1 MKLQLRLA
9 LVLAG
14 CTFLASSVSSAS
26 AQSFFW
32 NTGSARSQAL
42 GGIYVTSSGD
52 AVDALAA
59 NPAGLTS
66 LSGRTLDASV
76 SLMLPRGSFS
86 NSVNN
91 SAPMS
96 QTPGALPY
104 GAFAMPIRHSRFSLG
119 VGFVPDL
126 ASVSNW
132 HYVDAPGTA
141 GATYGLQEQKSAI
154 LAGRAI
160 AGLGV
165 VVNPKLSL
173 GVTLGAD
180 YNSNTLDAPYVF
192 QQQPV
197 LQGLKTL
204 LDLHT
209 TGYGWN
215 GSVGAVIRPTR
226 AVELGLAWKSSTT
239 ILSHGTASGDANA
252 QFAALGLGGVPSSF
266 NYAAQVRNVL
276 PQSLLANVA
285 WRVNPLWL
293 VAFQTDWVNWHSA
306 FTNLPVSLTNGTN
319 AAINGLVNSSSLQ
332 DGVPL
337 NWKDQ
342 YSFHIGWERLLT
354 ESTSLRFGYAH
365 ANNPVPNST
374 LVPLTAA
381 IMSNQISTGLVYHR
395 GRSSFEG
402 AYSYDPTAQAQVQQS
417 AILAGEYNNSTVRIG
432 VQSVT
437 LNYSLRF

>member
-1 MKLQLRLA
+1 MKLPLRLA
-9 LVLAG
+9 LALAG
-14 CTFLASSVSSAS
+14 CALLASSAS

-42 GGIYVTSSGD
+42 GGIYVTSSND

-66 LSGRTLDASV
+66 LTGRTLDVSV
-76 SLMLPRGSFS
+76 SLVAPRGSFS

-91 SAPMS
+91 SAQMS
-96 QTPGALPY
+96 QTPGAIPY
-104 GAFAMPIRHSRFSLG
+104 GAFAMPIRHSRFSFG
-119 VGFVPDL
+119 IGFVPDL
-126 ASVSNW
+126 ASVSDW

-173 GVTLGAD
+173 GFTLGAD

-215 GSVGAVIRPTR
+215 GSVGAVIRPTPSGGTGAGLEIEHDHRQQRHGQRRRLR
-226 AVELGLAWKSSTT
+226 AIRGAGLGRRPFQLQLFGASAQRASAIGAGERGLARESAVAVCVPDRLGELG
-239 ILSHGTASGDANA
+239 
-252 QFAALGLGGVPSSF
+252 
-266 NYAAQVRNVL
+266 
-276 PQSLLANVA
+276 
-285 WRVNPLWL
+285 
-293 VAFQTDWVNWHSA
+293 
-306 FTNLPVSLTNGTN
+306 
-319 AAINGLVNSSSLQ
+319 
-332 DGVPL
+332 
-337 NWKDQ
+337 
-342 YSFHIGWERLLT
+342 
-354 ESTSLRFGYAH
+354 
-365 ANNPVPNST
+365 
-374 LVPLTAA
+374 
-381 IMSNQISTGLVYHR
+381 
-395 GRSSFEG
+395 
-402 AYSYDPTAQAQVQQS
+402 
-417 AILAGEYNNSTVRIG
+417 
-432 VQSVT
+432 
-437 LNYSLRF
+437 

>member
-9 LVLAG
+9 LALSA
-14 CTFLASSVSSAS
+14 CAFLAPSAF
-26 AQSFFW
+26 AQSFYW
-32 NTGSARSQAL
+32 NTASARSQAL
-42 GGIYVTSSGD
+42 GGIYVTSSDD

-86 NSVNN
+86 NSVNS

-96 QTPGALPY
+96 QSPGAIPY
-104 GAFAMPIRHSRFSLG
+104 GAFAMPIRHSRFSFG

-165 VVNPKLSL
+165 VLNPKISI
-173 GVTLGAD
+173 GVSVGAD
-180 YNSNTLDAPYVF
+180 YNSNTLHAPYIF

-197 LQGLKTL
+197 LKGLKTL

-215 GSVGAVIRPTR
+215 GSVGTLIRPTR
-226 AVELGLAWKSSTT
+226 SVEVGLAWKSSTT
-239 ILSHGTASGDANA
+239 IISNGAASGDAFA
-252 QFAALGLGGVPSSF
+252 QFAALGLAGVPS
-266 NYAAQVRNVL
+266 
-276 PQSLLANVA
+276 
-285 WRVNPLWL
+285 
-293 VAFQTDWVNWHSA
+293 T
-306 FTNLPVSLTNGTN
+306 
-319 AAINGLVNSSSLQ
+319 
-332 DGVPL
+332 
-337 NWKDQ
+337 
-342 YSFHIGWERLLT
+342 
-354 ESTSLRFGYAH
+354 
-365 ANNPVPNST
+365 
-374 LVPLTAA
+374 
-381 IMSNQISTGLVYHR
+381 
-395 GRSSFEG
+395 
-402 AYSYDPTAQAQVQQS
+402 
-417 AILAGEYNNSTVRIG
+417 
-432 VQSVT
+432 
-437 LNYSLRF
+437 

>member
-1 MKLQLRLA
+1 M
-9 LVLAG
+9 
-14 CTFLASSVSSAS
+14 
-26 AQSFFW
+26 
-32 NTGSARSQAL
+32 
-42 GGIYVTSSGD
+42 
-52 AVDALAA
+52 
-59 NPAGLTS
+59 
-66 LSGRTLDASV
+66 
-76 SLMLPRGSFS
+76 
-86 NSVNN
+86 
-91 SAPMS
+91 
-96 QTPGALPY
+96 
-104 GAFAMPIRHSRFSLG
+104 
-119 VGFVPDL
+119 
-126 ASVSNW
+126 SVSNW

-215 GSVGAVIRPTR
+215 GSVGAVIRPTP

-306 FTNLPVSLTNGTN
+306 FTTLPVSLSGGTN

-337 NWKDQ
+337 DWKDQ
-342 YSFHIGWERLLT
+342 YSFHIGGERLLT
-354 ESTSLRFGYAH
+354 ERTSLRCGYAH
-365 ANNPVPNST
+365 ANNPVPSST
-374 LVPLTAA
+374 LTPLTAA
-381 IMSNQISTGLVYHR
+381 IMSNQISTGLVYHP
-395 GRSSFEG
+395 GRSSFEF

-417 AILAGEYNNSTVRIG
+417 ALLSGEYNNSTVRVGTQAI
-432 VQSVT
+432 T
-437 LNYSLRF
+437 MNYSFRF